1 MQPIHAFPHR
11 VQAVD
16 LPLPRKQLLWRAV
29 RSSRKHSGP
38 EAELP
43 LTVLEQASAPIRAS
57 EVADYAQV
65 CQLPSTTLVPL
76 TYPHILA
83 FPLQMQLL
91 IEPDFPYAAVGLVHI
106 ANTIRQHRPLASGQA
121 LKLQVQATR
130 QLAHPKGQLIVLK
143 TEAALAG
150 ELAWESESV
159 YLSRSVRHPQ
169 GPAFPSE
176 PASSETLTEL
186 ESWTLPADLG
196 RRYAKVAGDYN
207 PIHLYPW
214 TARLFGYPRAIAHG
228 MWSKARAL
236 GSLLPKAQLATA
248 EVSVRFKT
256 PALLPGKASLLATA
270 DHQHFA
276 VHRAGTEVPHL
287 SGHLQG
293 VATV

>member
-1 MQPIHAFPHR
+1 MQPIHIFPHR
-11 VQAVD
+11 VQRVD
-16 LPLPRKQLLWRAV
+16 VAPARRQLFWGAAC
-29 RSSRKHSGP
+29 SSRKQAGP

-57 EVADYAQV
+57 EVAEYARV
-65 CQLPSTTLVPL
+65 CDLPSTTLVPL

-91 IEPDFPYAAVGLVHI
+91 IEPDFPYAAIGLVHI
-106 ANTIRQHRPLASGQA
+106 ANSIRQHLPLATGQA
-121 LKLQVQATR
+121 LKLQVQST
-130 QLAHPKGQLIVLK
+130 QLLAHPKGQLVVLK
-143 TEAALAG
+143 TEARLQD

-176 PASSETLTEL
+176 PAGQQQLVEREQ
-186 ESWTLPADLG
+186 WQLPADLG

-207 PIHLYPW
+207 PIHLYPL

-236 GSLLPKAQLATA
+236 GRLLPQAQLATA

-256 PALLPGKASLLATA
+256 PALLPGKASLLASA
-270 DHQHFA
+270 DQQSFA
-276 VHRAGTEVPHL
+276 VHRAGTDVPHL